1 MPIVPAF
8 CDNCGTPFPS
18 GFRFE
23 NSFHISLSGVMSSP
37 CPKCGGI
44 GHVPDGLFNFVGNTI
59 EILSAPGRTH
69 AEYERLVSIVREG
82 KSQKLEKDEIS
93 KKIKSEIPA
102 FGALVDILPSNK
114 NELYGFLAVL
124 LAVLAL
130 LKPSDPPQPAS
141 VNIINVEQV
150 IQQCYEQ
157 SKDTIQPPRSKVDRN
172 DLCPCSSG
180 KKYKHCCGSAN

>member
-18 GFRFE
+18 GFNFE
-23 NSFHISLSGVMSSP
+23 NSFHISLSGVTSSP

-69 AEYERLVSIVREG
+69 AEYERLASIVQEG

-93 KKIKSEIPA
+93 ERIKSEAPA

-114 NELYGFLAVL
+114 NELYGFLAVVI
-124 LAVLAL
+124 AVLAL
-130 LKPSDPPQPAS
+130 IKPSDQPQQAPI
-141 VNIINVEQV
+141 NINVEKV
-150 IQQCYEQ
+150 IQQCYKQ
-157 SKDTIQPPRSKVDRN
+157 SKDTMQQPRSKVGRN
-172 DLCPCSSG
+172 DPCPCASG